1 MVSLGAVYGLLR
13 VGLGLGLVEGLFT
26 LDLELV

>member
-13 VGLGLGLVEGLFT
+13 VGLGLVEGLFT
-26 LDLELV
+26 LDLGPV